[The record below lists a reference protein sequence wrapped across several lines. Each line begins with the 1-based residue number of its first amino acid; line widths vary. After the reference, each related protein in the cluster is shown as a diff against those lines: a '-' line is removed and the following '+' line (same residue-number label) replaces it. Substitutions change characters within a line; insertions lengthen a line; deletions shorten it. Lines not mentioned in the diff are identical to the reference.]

1 MSTNTFVSAANLA
14 YYDSLLKGVAVGAA
28 SIEGRTITLK
38 AVNGTVV
45 GTVEIPQAVYNL
57 SSSTQQGL
65 MSAAQFVKLES
76 IAEGATKTEA
86 SGTNGVLT
94 INGTP
99 VNVYVHP
106 TGAALTSGIYKIATD
121 ASGHITTGVAVT
133 KADLVALGLPAQDTT
148 YNKASATADGLMSKE
163 DFSKLEDVSEGAT
176 SVAGSTTNGN
186 IIIDGAETKVYRH
199 ATHTALTSGLY
210 KVTVDGEGHVVAAA
224 AATKADITALGIPG
238 QDTTYGPATAAKDGL
253 MSAAHFSKVEGIAAG
268 AQVNVLEKVSVN
280 GAALAI
286 NSKGVNIDLSSYA
299 LKTDLVGLYDLKGS
313 VDTYADLPT
322 NAEKGDVYN
331 VIAAD
336 DANGIRAGENV
347 VWTGTEW
354 DRLGGSHEI
363 TGISNAE
370 IDALFA

>member
-1 MSTNTFVSAANLA
+1 MPTNTFVSAANLA

-38 AVNGTVV
+38 SVNGTVV

-65 MSAAQFVKLES
+65 MSAAQYVKLEG

-86 SGTNGVLT
+86 SGTNGVLN
-94 INGTP
+94 INGTA
-99 VNVYVHP
+99 VNVYIHP

-121 ASGHITTGVAVT
+121 TNGHITTGVAVT

-163 DFSKLEDVSEGAT
+163 DFAKLEDVSEGAT
-176 SVAGSTTNGN
+176 AVAGSTTNGN

-238 QDTTYGPATAAKDGL
+238 QDTTYTNATASKAGL
-253 MSAAHFSKVEGIAAG
+253 MSAAHFTKVEGIAAG

-280 GAALAI
+280 GTALAI
-286 NSKGVNIDLSSYA
+286 NSKGVNIDLSGYA

-363 TGISNAE
+363 TGISNDE